1 MQDALKE
8 QARFFFFF
16 YISRNCID
24 RAQKM
29 ALWVRLVETGG
40 PEYHIKLVTAIWMS
54 ITQMLEVS
62 NK

>member
-1 MQDALKE
+1 
-8 QARFFFFF
+8 
-16 YISRNCID
+16 
-24 RAQKM
+24 M

>member
-8 QARFFFFF
+8 QARFFF

-54 ITQMLEVS
+54 ITQMLDVS

>member
-1 MQDALKE
+1 
-8 QARFFFFF
+8 
-16 YISRNCID
+16 
-24 RAQKM
+24 M

-54 ITQMLEVS
+54 ITQMLDVS